1 MEDYGFTHLILQI
14 GSGKEPT
21 IPNMKRI
28 HVSWYRLKES
38 ISSDIESASLV
49 ISHAGA
55 GTCLEVLELEKPL
68 LVVVNQKLMGNH
80 QMELAEKLQEERCVL
95 MTYPE
100 SLRDALNELTTT
112 YLKPLSRSKL
122 LPFSSYIETLMGF
135 K

>member
-1 MEDYGFTHLILQI
+1 
-14 GSGKEPT
+14 
-21 IPNMKRI
+21 MKKI

-38 ISSDIESASLV
+38 ISPDIESASLV

-55 GTCLEVLELEKPL
+55 GTCLEVLELQKPL

-80 QMELAEKLQEERCVL
+80 QMELAEKLQEEGCVL

-100 SLRDALNELTTT
+100 SLRDALIELTTT
-112 YLKPLSRSKL
+112 HLKPLSRSKL

-135 K
+135 Q